1 MEVLGPIEAPAV
13 WPLDHV
19 PRGVMES
26 FAKIIL
32 GWDALE
38 ARPRNNANRARASM
52 FDDEPAFHHF
62 GKHSMVLSL
71 VSEDFREVTI
81 RDGIFNHVVLH
92 NPEHVRR
99 TNKLLG
105 PGARRHVTWVSWL
118 LYHNKSLA
126 R

>member
-1 MEVLGPIEAPAV
+1 MEVLGPIEAPTV
-13 WPLDHV
+13 WPLYHV

-26 FAKIIL
+26 LAKIIL

-38 ARPRNNANRARASM
+38 ARPRNNAYRARASM
-52 FDDEPAFHHF
+52 FDDEPAFHPF

-71 VSEDFREVTI
+71 VSKDCREVIT

-99 TNKLLG
+99 TIKLLG